1 MCSKEDSKECLF
13 FSYAA
18 AGVNRQIIPY
28 CIRFKI
34 MEMRSPFQ
42 KTEMRPAEKKFR
54 PRYRQRLHKIIC
66 SKTAYFFQII

>member
-1 MCSKEDSKECLF
+1 
-13 FSYAA
+13 
-18 AGVNRQIIPY
+18 
-28 CIRFKI
+28 

-66 SKTAYFFQII
+66 TKTAYFFQII